1 MQRVT
6 LDKDQQDC
14 HPKQVPDGKWVRKP
28 LAYREPRLNIGGLK
42 LVVEGQGWQGGSHA
56 PPQNIG
62 RACPPPPGPTGSDAY
77 GQSNNCLSMCS
88 TY

>member
-14 HPKQVPDGKWVRKP
+14 HPKQVPDGKWIRKP

-42 LVVEGQGWQGGSHA
+42 LVVEG
-56 PPQNIG
+56 
-62 RACPPPPGPTGSDAY
+62 
-77 GQSNNCLSMCS
+77 
-88 TY
+88 